1 MVNLKRPIQ
10 QPLPPQGTLLA
21 WRSNSS
27 KGECNWPGLDHKVV
41 PCLGQDRTLSI
52 KLGPVEKKII
62 FLNDINAVLQKHN
75 GINVWKSRTET
86 EYKVEKGRRE
96 SKIKIIRQKAIVEG
110 KAGYLSTGQEPVVGC
125 YELNPRDPTNV
136 QDRLCKSWETHGR
149 DQITCGSSER
159 FEISYPGLHTEWHE
173 AWRSL
178 WAGKTEMAK

>member
-1 MVNLKRPIQ
+1 M
-10 QPLPPQGTLLA
+10 
-21 WRSNSS
+21 
-27 KGECNWPGLDHKVV
+27 DHKVV

-96 SKIKIIRQKAIVEG
+96 SKIKIIRHKAIVEG

-136 QDRLCKSWETHGR
+136 QDRLCKS
-149 DQITCGSSER
+149 
-159 FEISYPGLHTEWHE
+159 
-173 AWRSL
+173 
-178 WAGKTEMAK
+178 